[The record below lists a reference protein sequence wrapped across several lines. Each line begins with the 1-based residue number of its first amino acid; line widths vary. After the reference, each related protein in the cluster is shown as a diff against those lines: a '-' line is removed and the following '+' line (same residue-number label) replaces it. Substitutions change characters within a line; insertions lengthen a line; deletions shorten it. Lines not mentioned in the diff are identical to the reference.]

1 MHTESPNFLLR
12 TEERTLFHEKS
23 VEGTSLTR
31 KTHKNEFTGKPLM
44 CVLLSK
50 SPVAKFA
57 GA

>member
-1 MHTESPNFLLR
+1 MHTESNFLLR